1 MFDKQIGKLEKNV
14 RFELLAN
21 TFRILAKKIPKRIDN
36 MQKAKVD
43 IRNENEIQSN
53 DRFGLKNMYYSEFL

>member
-1 MFDKQIGKLEKNV
+1 MFYVQIGGLEKNV
-14 RFELLAN
+14 RFELLTD
-21 TFRILAKKIPKRIDN
+21 TFRLLAKKIPKRIDN
-36 MQKAKVD
+36 MPKAKVD

>member
-21 TFRILAKKIPKRIDN
+21 TFSVLAKKIPK
-36 MQKAKVD
+36 
-43 IRNENEIQSN
+43 
-53 DRFGLKNMYYSEFL
+53 GLITCKKRKLTSEMKMKYSLMTDLG